1 MLETGS
7 LIDGKYRVLRV
18 VGRGGMSVVYQA
30 VNEKENKI
38 WAIKEVRKENIR
50 SSEGLRQNLSI
61 ETEYLKKLDHP
72 NLPKIVEVID
82 TEEAV
87 LIVMDYIE
95 GNTLMKAIEETGAQ
109 DQDKA
114 VGWALQLC
122 DVLGY
127 LHSRVPP
134 IIYRDLKPSNVM
146 LKPDGTIM
154 LIDFGTAREFNSAN
168 SEDSAWFGTQGYA
181 APEQYGG
188 HGQTDERTDIYCLG
202 ATLYHLV
209 TGHNPGKPPYEMVP
223 IRHWDPLLSS
233 GLEKI
238 ILKCTQR
245 DPRERYAD
253 CAELAVDLRQFRKLN
268 TAYMRLQDTKWKT
281 FLICLMI
288 AVIAAVCALG
298 FKIGEISARTSAAHE
313 VTISEENSKEAESS
327 DNESVK
333 RSSEQE
339 GDRQD
344 KSVQTDG
351 GGMMETYQILQ
362 IGFYVCLAAA
372 GVFFIGGIYLFL
384 RFDIRSILS
393 EKSGQRKEKAIKEL
407 REDYRAGRTHRQTD
421 STARSTGK
429 KTDSVTKGVL
439 EAPRSTLPNPL
450 SQSDNAV
457 ASYSRRAVRID
468 ESIEPSILDC
478 PTVRLDAVDSS
489 TLVQS
494 ATIPEVENVRFEI
507 VRKTVCRSTDE
518 LIT

>member
-109 DQDKA
+109 DQDEA

-288 AVIAAVCALG
+288 AVIAAVSALG

-351 GGMMETYQILQ
+351 SDS
-362 IGFYVCLAAA
+362 AA
-372 GVFFIGGIYLFL
+372 
-384 RFDIRSILS
+384 
-393 EKSGQRKEKAIKEL
+393 
-407 REDYRAGRTHRQTD
+407 
-421 STARSTGK
+421 
-429 KTDSVTKGVL
+429 
-439 EAPRSTLPNPL
+439 
-450 SQSDNAV
+450 
-457 ASYSRRAVRID
+457 SR
-468 ESIEPSILDC
+468 
-478 PTVRLDAVDSS
+478 
-489 TLVQS
+489 
-494 ATIPEVENVRFEI
+494 
-507 VRKTVCRSTDE
+507 
-518 LIT
+518 